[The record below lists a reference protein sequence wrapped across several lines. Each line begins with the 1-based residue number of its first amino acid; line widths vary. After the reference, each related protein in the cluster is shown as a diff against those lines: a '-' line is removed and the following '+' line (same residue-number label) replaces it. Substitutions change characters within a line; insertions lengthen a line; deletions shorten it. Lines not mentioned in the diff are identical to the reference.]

1 MQRLRRVIH
10 IDIEH
15 HSVCGGTL
23 RVIAC
28 IDTPEVIERM
38 LTHLAVRDADCD
50 HNPRA
55 PLLSAPAAELPVS
68 PSRNGS

>member
-38 LTHLAVRDADCD
+38 LTHLAVRD

-68 PSRNGS
+68 PSRNVS